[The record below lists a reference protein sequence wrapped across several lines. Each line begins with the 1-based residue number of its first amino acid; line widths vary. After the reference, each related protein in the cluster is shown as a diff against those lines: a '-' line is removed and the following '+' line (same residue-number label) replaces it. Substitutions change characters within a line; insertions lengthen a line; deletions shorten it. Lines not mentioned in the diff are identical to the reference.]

1 VTSNPGGTP
10 RDPSFRPT
18 SISVLVVAGLAA
30 AAVGW
35 LLLSAFYAEMPP
47 LPWPPIIVVAGLAVA
62 EFFLAQNTAARVQ
75 HRRGAPPVDPLAVAR
90 YAVLAK
96 ASSLAGALSAGFSA
110 GLLAW
115 LALEPTKAARDDVPA
130 ALAGVVAALALVA
143 AALWLERACRVPDQ
157 PDRTDEDDSGRPS
170 GRR

>member
-1 VTSNPGGTP
+1 VSSNSGGAQSGP
-10 RDPSFRPT
+10 VDAADQH
-18 SISVLVVAGLAA
+18 LGAGGGRAGRGGARLAA
-30 AAVGW
+30 AQR
-35 LLLSAFYAEMPP
+35 FYYAMPA
-47 LPWPPIIVVAGLAVA
+47 LPWLPIIVVGALAVA

-75 HRRGAPPVDPLAVAR
+75 RRPGAPPVNALAVAR

-130 ALAGVVAALALVA
+130 ALAGVIVALALVG

-157 PDRTDEDDSGRPS
+157 PDRTDEDDPK
-170 GRR
+170 RRAG